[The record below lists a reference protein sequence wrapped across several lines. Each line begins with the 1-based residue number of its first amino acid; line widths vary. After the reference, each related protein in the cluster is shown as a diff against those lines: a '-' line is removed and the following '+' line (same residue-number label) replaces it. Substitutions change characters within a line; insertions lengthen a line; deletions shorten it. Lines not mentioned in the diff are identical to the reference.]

1 MGSNMKSMGS
11 KWNIDLST
19 MPDKANDS
27 RMPAFTVK
35 KMLPEYVWDIVHLGG
50 NPYTFVDVQTLLSG
64 TTVGGHTLFDQQ
76 LVLNQRYALNLLL
89 ELVTDNST
97 DVGKELACRLH
108 AKVAAEE
115 ALRWGM
121 FRNH

>member
-1 MGSNMKSMGS
+1 KSMGS

-35 KMLPEYVWDIVHLGG
+35 KMLPEYVWDIVHLEG

-76 LVLNQRYALNLLL
+76 LVLNQRDALNLLL
-89 ELVTDNST
+89 ELITDNSI

-115 ALRWGM
+115 APYRS
-121 FRNH
+121 